1 MVKDDQHKREG
12 TSWSNEEREAFKAPV
27 RKMYE
32 DFANAYSF
40 ARNTWCDMIIDPAET
55 RDVMALL
62 LDLAGRV
69 PAIPSR
75 FGVFRM

>member
-1 MVKDDQHKREG
+1 VIE
-12 TSWSNEEREAFKAPV
+12 
-27 RKMYE
+27 
-32 DFANAYSF
+32 
-40 ARNTWCDMIIDPAET
+40 PAET

-69 PAIPSR
+69 PAVPSR